1 MIEASNISMALEE
14 GMPGN
19 RDGLVAAAAR
29 ALSVEPDDI
38 SEVVLLKRSVDA
50 RKRKDI
56 HFVVTLGIAL
66 DDASLEQKILTGEAH
81 YPFGTKVKEHV
92 PIEPLQ
98 APNLSESYPAS
109 YRLANT
115 RPVVV
120 GFGPAGMFAALY
132 LAEAGLRP
140 VVIERGGSIE
150 ERMEAVER
158 FDNGGPLDT
167 TTNIQFGEG
176 GAGTFSDGK
185 LTTGTKSPLVRHALQ
200 AFVDAGAPPEI
211 LWEAKPHIGTDKL
224 VDVVRAIRTRIEKLG
239 GEVRFHT
246 KPPSPTRSLRPR
258 SPRSIVF
265 PAITARVACASPR
278 VI

>member
-14 GMPGN
+14 GAPDN

-81 YPFGTKVKEHV
+81 YPFGTKAKEHV

-98 APNLSESYPAS
+98 APDLSESYPAS

-115 RPVVV
+115 
-120 GFGPAGMFAALY
+120 
-132 LAEAGLRP
+132 
-140 VVIERGGSIE
+140 
-150 ERMEAVER
+150 
-158 FDNGGPLDT
+158 
-167 TTNIQFGEG
+167 
-176 GAGTFSDGK
+176 
-185 LTTGTKSPLVRHALQ
+185 
-200 AFVDAGAPPEI
+200 
-211 LWEAKPHIGTDKL
+211 
-224 VDVVRAIRTRIEKLG
+224 
-239 GEVRFHT
+239 
-246 KPPSPTRSLRPR
+246 RPR

-265 PAITARVACASPR
+265 PAITARVACVSPR